1 MVKIH
6 LSRFSSSIGILTND
20 TLCGIYVNKNDLVE
34 DIDDVTCKR
43 CLKSIDVG
51 LSFIRESEGE

>member
-6 LSRFSSSIGILTND
+6 LSRFSSSIGTLSND

-34 DIDDVTCKR
+34 DMKEVTCKR
-43 CLKSIDVG
+43 CLKSMELMNYG
-51 LSFIRESEGE
+51 